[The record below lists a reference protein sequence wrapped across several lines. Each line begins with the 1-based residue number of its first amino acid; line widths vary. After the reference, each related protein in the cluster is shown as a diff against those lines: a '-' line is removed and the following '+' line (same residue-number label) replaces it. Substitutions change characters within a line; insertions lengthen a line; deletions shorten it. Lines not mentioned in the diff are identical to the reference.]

1 MAEYNYYREQ
11 LNRVKGTNVQ
21 VKITSDDGCT
31 NYMRLNEDSAR
42 ELKKWMD
49 EQSEIAEEK

>member
-1 MAEYNYYREQ
+1 MTEYNYYREQ
-11 LNRVKGTNVQ
+11 LNRVKGANVQ

-31 NYMRLNEDSAR
+31 NCMRLNEDSAR
-42 ELKKWMD
+42 ELKKWMG